1 MLSSYFRPYIIV
13 SKGRPLVTS
22 KHIEELTQGFRSFED
37 FLKEGLVE
45 YLDVNEENDC
55 MIALYESEITR
66 YSKTCPKRPLK
77 NKTKIVFNT
86 NYRLMQVKSIAE
98 CSKGEHSARLST

>member
-1 MLSSYFRPYIIV
+1 MYLYSRPYIIV
-13 SKGRPLVTS
+13 NKGRPLVTS
-22 KHIEELTQGFRSFED
+22 KHIEELTQGFRTFED

-66 YSKTCPKRPLK
+66 
-77 NKTKIVFNT
+77 
-86 NYRLMQVKSIAE
+86 
-98 CSKGEHSARLST
+98 